1 MKLLTKT
8 SSNGTMLVITK
19 KDNGDLVGEVYFDQK
34 HYDDGECFM
43 RKEFKVEDGEA
54 DIQHAIDSF
63 DVF

>member
-1 MKLLTKT
+1 
-8 SSNGTMLVITK
+8 MLVITK